1 MRYLIVFG
9 LLSGCCGVG
18 ELGKRVDAL
27 ETYMD
32 DKFSVH
38 DQQLESS
45 FANGKHEGRRAI
57 LLEDRIERLEERI
70 K

>member
-1 MRYLIVFG
+1 MRYLIAFA

-18 ELGKRVDAL
+18 ELGRRVDAL

-38 DQQLESS
+38 DHKFQTS
-45 FANGKHEGRRAI
+45 FANNKHEGRRAI
-57 LLEDRIERLEERI
+57 LLQGRIERLEERI